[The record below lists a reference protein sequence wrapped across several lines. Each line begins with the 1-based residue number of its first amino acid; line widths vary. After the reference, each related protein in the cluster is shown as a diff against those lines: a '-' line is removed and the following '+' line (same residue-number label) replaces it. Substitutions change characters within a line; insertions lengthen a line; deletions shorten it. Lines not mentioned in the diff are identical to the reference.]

1 MHSPSANVTSTYQ
14 YYLDS
19 MTGGEQQ
26 GWVILHPTFIHERNG
41 WLYKCF
47 GQEKTYYII
56 NDQRTP
62 VSNMV
67 TVVEDNQNSNMEDD
81 QHHTTTAIIHP
92 VGRGLFKLI
101 L

>member
-1 MHSPSANVTSTYQ
+1 
-14 YYLDS
+14 

-26 GWVILHPTFIHERNG
+26 GWVIDPTFLHERNG

-47 GQEKTYYII
+47 GHKRKPTL
-56 NDQRTP
+56 
-62 VSNMV
+62 SSMV
-67 TVVEDNQNSNMEDD
+67 REPQFPIWLLKSGAVEDNQNSNMEDA

-101 L
+101 S